1 MKLLHSWLTGI
12 LFAAILCAGVDFLAE
27 KLGKTGPVLK
37 SVCGIFFI
45 LSVFSPLTSLD
56 LEETLSAA
64 FAQYSLDMT
73 PVEEGKESHEN
84 SLREIIS
91 QRTCT
96 YILERAS
103 QLDATLEVS
112 VHISD
117 GEPPV
122 PDSVEI
128 KGNLSPFAKA
138 SLEAY
143 IEEQLGIS
151 KEAIHWM
158 NQ

>member
-1 MKLLHSWLTGI
+1 
-12 LFAAILCAGVDFLAE
+12 
-27 KLGKTGPVLK
+27 
-37 SVCGIFFI
+37 
-45 LSVFSPLTSLD
+45 
-56 LEETLSAA
+56 
-64 FAQYSLDMT
+64 MT

-122 PDSVEI
+122 PDSVQI
-128 KGNLSPFAKA
+128 KGNLSPYAKA